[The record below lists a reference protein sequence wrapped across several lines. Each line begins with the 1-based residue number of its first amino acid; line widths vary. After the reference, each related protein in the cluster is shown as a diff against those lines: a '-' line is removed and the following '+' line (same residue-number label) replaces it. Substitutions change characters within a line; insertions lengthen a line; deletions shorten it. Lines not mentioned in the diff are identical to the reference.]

1 MAGRQNP
8 PEANGIHEP
17 NCFRGFFYD
26 IVFGKIVL
34 IKLVYAR
41 KGGVLN
47 GD

>member
-34 IKLVYAR
+34 IIIGICQEGR
-41 KGGVLN
+41 IF
-47 GD
+47 